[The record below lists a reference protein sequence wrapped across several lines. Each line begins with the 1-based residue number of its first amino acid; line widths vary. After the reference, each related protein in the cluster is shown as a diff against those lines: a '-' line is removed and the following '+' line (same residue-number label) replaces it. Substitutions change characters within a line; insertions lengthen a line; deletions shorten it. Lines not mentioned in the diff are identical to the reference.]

1 MYFCRM
7 KFLRVAVL
15 AAVLLISAG
24 TLSALPRGYVISPRN
39 AENIV
44 TEKELLREVEFLSD
58 SLCEGRRTGSPGS
71 VRAASMVARKFEAAG
86 VKPLGNS
93 YFHTFS
99 AGENAAHNVMGIIPG
114 FSDVGHYIVVT
125 AHYDGHGH
133 LGGNFYPGADS
144 NASGVVAMLTVGDMV
159 ARMNRLGKVY
169 GKGLILVALDAKN
182 RNLGGAKHLLD
193 QLRSGSLTD
202 PSSGKAISLADI
214 DLLIN
219 IDQVGSSLSP
229 ISKLR
234 KDYLLMLSDES
245 GGRRDALL
253 GANRSGVRLDLGF
266 DYYGS
271 KDFTKLFFRKVSDQA
286 PFLDAG
292 VPSVMFTSG
301 ITMLNNKPQDTPDS
315 LDIPV
320 LKKRIILIFNYL
332 VKIL

>member
-1 MYFCRM
+1 M
-7 KFLRVAVL
+7 LD
-15 AAVLLISAG
+15 
-24 TLSALPRGYVISPRN
+24 ALPRGYVISPRN

-58 SLCEGRRTGSPGS
+58 SLCQGRRTGSPGS
-71 VRAASMVARKFEAAG
+71 VRAASMIASKFSAAG
-86 VKPLGNS
+86 VKPLGDS

-99 AGENAAHNVMGIIPG
+99 AGADAAHNVMGIIPG
-114 FSDVGHYIVVT
+114 FSERGNYIVIT

-133 LGGNFYPGADS
+133 LGGNFSPGADS

-159 ARMNRLGKVY
+159 SRMNRLGKVY

-182 RNLGGAKHLLD
+182 RNLGGSKYLLD
-193 QLRSGSLTD
+193 QFRNGALTD
-202 PSSGKAISLADI
+202 PSSGKVIRLEDI
-214 DLLIN
+214 DLMIN

-229 ISKLR
+229 IGKLR
-234 KDYLLMLSDES
+234 KDYLLMLSEES

-253 GANRSGVRLDLGF
+253 GANRSGVRLDLCF

-286 PFLDAG
+286 PFLEAG

-301 ITMLNNKPQDTPDS
+301 ITMLNNKPQDSPDS
-315 LDIPV
+315 LDYPIF
-320 LKKRIILIFNYL
+320 KKRIILIFNYL